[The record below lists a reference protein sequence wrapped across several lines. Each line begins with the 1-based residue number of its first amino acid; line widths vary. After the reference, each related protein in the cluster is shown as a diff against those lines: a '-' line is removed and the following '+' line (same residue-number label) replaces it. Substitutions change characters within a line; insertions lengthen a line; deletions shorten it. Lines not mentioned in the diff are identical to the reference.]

1 MGTLRVESARNVFS
15 DTEVNGY
22 MTPNWAASV
31 VWVLVLAFF
40 VVVAIGIGIGVY
52 AASQLKKAEDA
63 KNA

>member
-1 MGTLRVESARNVFS
+1 
-15 DTEVNGY
+15 
-22 MTPNWAASV
+22 MTPNWAGAV

-40 VVVAIGIGIGVY
+40 VVVAIGIGIGAY